1 MQVSDIELTPLETA
15 AICALSDDLTPYL
28 AVLFS
33 KKGYC
38 TLMNSGEPKKL
49 PLPLSGYK
57 ILTAHCTEPLS
68 DHSKH
73 IKYAM
78 SEIRRL
84 YPHINSISDLTP
96 EILSTAKSSFKNSK
110 AAKYMYHLS
119 TENTRI
125 NTVSAALK
133 RCDIKTLFR
142 EINNS
147 EQSMERF
154 WDIGT
159 EHKFLANTA
168 RNTDGIAAVRCQDKG
183 IWAIVEE
190 DKVDYAINMIKSDFE
205 NTIGYKPTFCVC
217 DTF

>member
-1 MQVSDIELTPLETA
+1 
-15 AICALSDDLTPYL
+15 
-28 AVLFS
+28 
-33 KKGYC
+33 
-38 TLMNSGEPKKL
+38 
-49 PLPLSGYK
+49 
-57 ILTAHCTEPLS
+57 
-68 DHSKH
+68 
-73 IKYAM
+73 
-78 SEIRRL
+78 
-84 YPHINSISDLTP
+84 
-96 EILSTAKSSFKNSK
+96 
-110 AAKYMYHLS
+110 MYHLS
-119 TENTRI
+119 TENTGI

-168 RNTDGIAAVRCQDKG
+168 RNTDGIAAARCQDKG

-190 DKVDYAINMIKSDFE
+190 DKVDYAINVIKSDFE
-205 NTIGYKPTFCVC
+205 NIIGYKPTFCVC